1 MIARPVARILW
12 AAAVLCLAVAPDA
25 RAQQQPSPAAVA
37 AAKEIVELKGA
48 IGMFDPVLVGVV
60 EHSKNLLL
68 QGNPTLAKDLDE
80 VAGKLRT
87 ELAPRRAEIH
97 TEIAR
102 AYASQFT
109 EQELKDALAFYK
121 TPLGKKLVDAEPKAM
136 DEVTKRVD
144 AWANRFSQEVTTK
157 IRDEMK
163 KKGHNLL

>member
-1 MIARPVARILW
+1 MIVRPIARILC
-12 AAAVLCLAVAPDA
+12 AAAMLGLALAPDA
-25 RAQQQPSPAAVA
+25 RAQQQPSAAAVTA
-37 AAKEIVELKGA
+37 AREIVELKGA

-68 QGNPTLAKDLDE
+68 QGNPTLAKPLDE
-80 VAGKLRT
+80 VAVKLRT
-87 ELAPRRAEIH
+87 ELAARRSEIH

-109 EQELKDALAFYK
+109 EQELKDAVVFYK
-121 TPLGKKLVDAEPKAM
+121 SPLGKKLIDAEPKAM

-144 AWANRFSQEVTTK
+144 AWANRFAQEVTAK

-163 KKGHNLL
+163 KKGHNVL